1 MKKAQ
6 GGKTCCLIQL
16 CIDKIYDKIKSNL
29 ISCFKTDKTISFKNA
44 TCFVKGRW
52 HTRVYSHY
60 FCRWFFVWGVQL
72 GLFEQY
78 SFI

>member
-29 ISCFKTDKTISFKNA
+29 MSCFKTDKTISFKNA
-44 TCFVKGRW
+44 TCFVKGR
-52 HTRVYSHY
+52 
-60 FCRWFFVWGVQL
+60 
-72 GLFEQY
+72 
-78 SFI
+78 